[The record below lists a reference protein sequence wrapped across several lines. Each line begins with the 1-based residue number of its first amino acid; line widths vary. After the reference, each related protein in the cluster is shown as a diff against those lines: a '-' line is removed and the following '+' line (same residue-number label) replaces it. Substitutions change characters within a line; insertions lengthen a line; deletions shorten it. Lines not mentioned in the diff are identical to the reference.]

1 MMFLSG
7 QKITD
12 TEGRRFLMEQP
23 ICTAALFVVT
33 FDIFT
38 LLWDGKIA
46 VSKQDPA
53 RDKGGVSPRG

>member
-1 MMFLSG
+1 
-7 QKITD
+7 
-12 TEGRRFLMEQP
+12 MEQP

-38 LLWDGKIA
+38 LLWDEKIA